1 MILYDY
7 FRSSACYRVRIAL
20 NLKKISYEKV
30 PIHLVQDGGEQ
41 YKPEYQALNPQHLVP
56 TLNENGHILG
66 QSLAIIEYLEELHP
80 TPALLP
86 KTPLLRAHIRELA
99 TTIACD
105 VHPLNNLRVLNYLR
119 EQYTLDEAQIQTWY
133 HHWLKQGLDAF
144 EMRLQKLQ
152 RKAPVCSGDDV
163 TLADI
168 CLIPQVYNAHRFHF
182 PMAAYPLIN
191 EIYAY
196 CTQLSA
202 FQDAAPRE
210 HQEPV

>member
-20 NLKKISYEKV
+20 NLKQISYQKI
-30 PIHLVQDGGEQ
+30 PIHLTQDGGAQHTPQ
-41 YKPEYQALNPQHLVP
+41 YQQINPQQLVP
-56 TLNENGHILG
+56 TLDENGHILG
-66 QSLAIIEYLEELHP
+66 QSLAIIEYLEELYP

-105 VHPLNNLRVLNYLR
+105 VHPLNNLRVLDYLR
-119 EQYTLDEAQIQTWY
+119 KQQALDDAQIQAWY
-133 HHWLKQGLDAF
+133 HHWLKLGLDAF
-144 EMRLQKLQ
+144 EQRLQKLQ
-152 RKAPVCSGDDV
+152 RKNPVCSGDDV

-168 CLIPQVYNAHRFHF
+168 CLIPQVYNAHRFQF
-182 PMAAYPLIN
+182 SMDNYPIIN

-202 FQDAAPRE
+202 FQNAAPRE
-210 HQEPV
+210 T